1 VAGLKV
7 RLVVRRWK
15 EGWRAPR
22 YDAFEVEADPSE
34 SVLDLVE
41 RVSLKLDP
49 TLTFEHACHHGV
61 CGACGMVVNGVERLT
76 CVTRVGDVARN
87 GVILVEPLHG
97 FKVVSDLVV
106 DKSRMF
112 SRYPDDTR
120 TLERVAAQV
129 EKLWDCVECGICYSA
144 CPVACTYPSYLGP
157 SVLAW
162 AFHRAVEEGK
172 VTAPVASRSGVW
184 SCHAAFDCSEKCP
197 VNFQPGEKI
206 MRLRR
211 LLLRGAVEVV

>member
-1 VAGLKV
+1 VGLKV

-15 EGWRAPR
+15 EGWRTPR
-22 YDAFEVEADPSE
+22 YDVFDVEADPDE

-49 TLTFEHACHHGV
+49 MLTFEHACHHGV

-76 CVTRVGDVARN
+76 CVTKVGEAARN
-87 GVILVEPLHG
+87 GVILLEPLHG
-97 FKVVSDLVV
+97 FKVISDLVV

-112 SRYPDDTR
+112 SKYPDDTR

-144 CPVACTYPSYLGP
+144 CPVACSYPGYLGP

-162 AFHRAVEEGK
+162 AFHRAAEDGK
-172 VTAPVASRSGVW
+172 VPAAVASRPGVW

-211 LLLRGAVEVV
+211 LLLKGSVEVV